1 VAGDTWT
8 AELFRDRRGRF
19 PVLDF
24 LDGQSPVARKT
35 TIRTIRSVLELA
47 RYQPVHTI
55 GRPQVETLEG
65 PIKELRPTK
74 QIRILFSWEE
84 EVKTM
89 LLLEADS
96 KKNGKLDPHAIRRAR
111 ANRAEWKIARSSEP
125 IKDL

>member
-1 VAGDTWT
+1 MVGDTWT

-19 PVLDF
+19 PVRDF
-24 LDGQSPVARKT
+24 LDGQSPAARKAT
-35 TIRTIRSVLELA
+35 LRTIRSVLELA

-55 GRPQVETLEG
+55 GRPQVETLKG

-96 KKNGKLDPHAIRRAR
+96 KKNGKVDPHAIRRAQ

-125 IKDL
+125 IEGL